1 MKNIMI
7 DTDKSYDNA
16 YRLYVGEVDYS
27 DLGEMFLLPTDHRDG
42 DKLLRYYE
50 DQEEYERCA
59 QIVKHKITK
68 Q

>member
-1 MKNIMI
+1 MKNEMI

-27 DLGEMFLLPTDHRDG
+27 DLGEMFLLPTDHRDA